1 MANVNATFDA
11 NSPHHAGN
19 HFIVTGTI
27 AATTTANETRL
38 APSTGSVLWCHVEDT
53 TDDLTTDIRV
63 VINKEDDF
71 STASQGLV
79 AHQAEG
85 DDDTYRFTAGVIL

>member
-1 MANVNATFDA
+1 MANVDATFDS
-11 NSPHHAGN
+11 NSPMMAGN

-38 APSTGSVLWCHVEDT
+38 GKDILWCHVEDT
-53 TDDLTTDIRV
+53 TDDATTDIRV
-63 VINKEDDF
+63 VINQEDDF

-85 DDDTYRFTAGVIL
+85 DDDTYRFTAGVLL

>member
-1 MANVNATFDA
+1 MANVNATFDN
-11 NSPHHAGN
+11 NSPQMAGN

-38 APSTGSVLWCHVEDT
+38 GKDILWCHVEDT
-53 TDDLTTDIRV
+53 TDDATADIRV
-63 VINKEDDF
+63 GINLEDDF

-85 DDDTYRFTAGVIL
+85 DDDTYRFTAGVLI